1 MALRTTVR
9 TITLTRIANGTIR
22 IFRKVCEA
30 IVRTIARGH
39 SLALPA
45 RVSGLYWKFGQ
56 WYLICHFGGVE
67 HPGGDP
73 KMPQFGWRQKYGAFE
88 KGGQINEEIQPKISI
103 PINTK
108 KIKDIKSKKK
118 TEQLN
123 KTEKKKFEVTKY
135 QAKSSFNITK
145 FLSYILVSIITFV
158 ALIILIDTFKSVLY
172 VVFPGLELIIFSL
185 FETLKDI
192 QLFIKDLI

>member
-1 MALRTTVR
+1 MIIECINCSKIFDVNSDLIPSTGR
-9 TITLTRIANGTIR
+9 TIQCGSCNHVWFFNPNKANL
-22 IFRKVCEA
+22 K
-30 IVRTIARGH
+30 
-39 SLALPA
+39 
-45 RVSGLYWKFGQ
+45 
-56 WYLICHFGGVE
+56 
-67 HPGGDP
+67 
-73 KMPQFGWRQKYGAFE
+73 
-88 KGGQINEEIQPKISI
+88 INEEIQPKISI

-108 KIKDIKSKKK
+108 KIKDIKPKKK

-135 QAKSSFNITK
+135 QAKPSFNITK
-145 FLSYILVSIITFV
+145 LLSYILVSIITFV

-172 VVFPGLELIIFSL
+172 VIFPSLELMIFSL

>member
-1 MALRTTVR
+1 MIIECINCSKIFDVNSDLIPSTGR
-9 TITLTRIANGTIR
+9 TIQCGSCNHVW
-22 IFRKVCEA
+22 FFNPNKVN
-30 IVRTIARGH
+30 
-39 SLALPA
+39 L
-45 RVSGLYWKFGQ
+45 K
-56 WYLICHFGGVE
+56 
-67 HPGGDP
+67 
-73 KMPQFGWRQKYGAFE
+73 
-88 KGGQINEEIQPKISI
+88 INEEIQPKISI
-103 PINTK
+103 PINNK
-108 KIKDIKSKKK
+108 KIKDIKPKKK

-145 FLSYILVSIITFV
+145 FLSYILVSIISFV

-172 VVFPGLELIIFSL
+172 VVFPGLELMIFSL

>member
-1 MALRTTVR
+1 MIIECICGKKKFEVNSDLIPSTGR
-9 TITLTRIANGTIR
+9 TIQCGSCNHVWFFNPNKANL
-22 IFRKVCEA
+22 K
-30 IVRTIARGH
+30 
-39 SLALPA
+39 
-45 RVSGLYWKFGQ
+45 
-56 WYLICHFGGVE
+56 
-67 HPGGDP
+67 
-73 KMPQFGWRQKYGAFE
+73 
-88 KGGQINEEIQPKISI
+88 INEEIQPKISI
-103 PINTK
+103 PINNK
-108 KIKDIKSKKK
+108 KIKDIKPKKK

-172 VVFPGLELIIFSL
+172 VVFPGLELMIFSL

>member
-1 MALRTTVR
+1 MIIECINCSKIFDVNSDLIPNTGR
-9 TITLTRIANGTIR
+9 TIQCGSCNHVW
-22 IFRKVCEA
+22 FFNPNKVN
-30 IVRTIARGH
+30 
-39 SLALPA
+39 LKL
-45 RVSGLYWKFGQ
+45 K
-56 WYLICHFGGVE
+56 
-67 HPGGDP
+67 
-73 KMPQFGWRQKYGAFE
+73 
-88 KGGQINEEIQPKISI
+88 EEIQPRVSI
-103 PINTK
+103 PINNQ
-108 KIKDIKSKKK
+108 KIEDIKPKKK
-118 TEQLN
+118 TDNLN

-135 QAKSSFNITK
+135 RAKSSLSITK